1 MSKWFRWYEGTTE
14 DGKFRVTARYASVT
28 VRDVIAL
35 WAFILEDAS
44 HDEHRGVCYR
54 NNDFMSAVL
63 DFDDGV
69 VERILEG
76 LDSAGL
82 ISRGIGEIFVTNW
95 DKRQYESDKSDATAA
110 ERMRRYRARKA
121 DKSLERN
128 DTVTRYA
135 DVMATIRPDTDT
147 ETDSTNLKVS
157 SARKRASRLPADW
170 KLPDDYRQAA
180 IDKGLSDEEINRQ
193 ANRMLNWSLSSKNG
207 VKLDWYRTWLNWI
220 ADAPTGQPCSIA
232 KPKERDLRSV
242 PDNLLSADDYWKKR
256 KQQREWA

>member
-14 DGKFRVTARYASVT
+14 DGKFRVTARYAGVT

-44 HDEHRGVCYR
+44 HDDHRGICYR
-54 NNDFMSAVL
+54 NADFMSAIL
-63 DFDDGV
+63 DFEDGV
-69 VERILEG
+69 VERILVA

-82 ISRGIGEIFVTNW
+82 ISRGNGELFITNW

-110 ERMRRYRARKA
+110 ERMRRYRARKSGKTE
-121 DKSLERN
+121 DN
-128 DTVTRYA
+128 DALRQRYGDVTP
-135 DVMATIRPDTDT
+135 TIRPDTDT

-157 SARKRASRLPADW
+157 SARKRAHRLPTDW

-180 IDKGLSDEEINRQ
+180 RDKGLSDEEINRQ
-193 ANRMLNWSLSSKNG
+193 AEKMHNWSLSSKNG

-220 ADAPTGQPCSIA
+220 SDAPTGQPCAVA